1 MTHPVRRSSHI
12 SQINDA
18 LALPSGASAAGAGM
32 HNRARDRAA
41 VIVRAL
47 AQIVLTALLEELQS
61 ALETYVDDDL
71 RDAERQV
78 LADRSDSNA

>member
-1 MTHPVRRSSHI
+1 
-12 SQINDA
+12 
-18 LALPSGASAAGAGM
+18 M